1 MVLAPGRSKSKFNT
15 KKLKPDMIRASVEL
29 RAPNQFME
37 RNMIT
42 KGPIV
47 YDFMY
52 TFHDCT
58 VFCKLDLW
66 QRYHQ
71 LLLDPESR
79 KIATFSNLWGN
90 IRKKR
95 LMFGAKASQDL
106 FDEAIYRIFGDILR
120 CLNQR
125 DVILSGG
132 KNTEEHNKTLEAGP
146 AESSKILESHSTL
159 TSASLES
166 RS

>member
-1 MVLAPGRSKSKFNT
+1 MVLAPGRSTKSKFNT
-15 KKLKPDMIRASVEL
+15 VDKEKIKPDMIRARVEL
-29 RAPNQFME
+29 RAPNQFMK

-42 KGPIV
+42 KRPIV
-47 YDFMY
+47 DDFMY
-52 TFHDCT
+52 RFHDCT
-58 VFCKLDLW
+58 VYCKLDLR

-79 KIATFSNLWGN
+79 KIATFSNLWGE

-120 CLNQR
+120 CLNQG
-125 DVILSGG
+125 DDILLGG
-132 KNTEEHNKTLEAGP
+132 IHMEEHNK
-146 AESSKILESHSTL
+146 ILDAVLQRAVEVWSQIQP
-159 TSASLES
+159 
-166 RS
+166 